1 MKLFIAG
8 ILTMGNAIAA
18 LFFARFWRETSDRL
32 FAYFAAAFALL
43 AVQRG
48 LLAAAPALSIPE
60 IWSYVIRL
68 AAFLLIL
75 IAIVDKNRR

>member
-32 FAYFAAAFALL
+32 FGFFAVAFALL
-43 AVQRG
+43 AVQRA
-48 LLAAAPALSIPE
+48 LLAAAPALQISDL
-60 IWSYVIRL
+60 WSYVIRL
-68 AAFLLIL
+68 AAFVLIL
-75 IAIVDKNRR
+75 VAIADKNRH

>member
-8 ILTMGNAIAA
+8 VLTMGNAIAA

-32 FAYFAAAFALL
+32 FGFFAVAFALL
-43 AVQRG
+43 SLQRA
-48 LLAAAPALSIPE
+48 LLVSAQSLQISD

-68 AAFLLIL
+68 AAFVLIL
-75 IAIVDKNRR
+75 VAIIDKNRH